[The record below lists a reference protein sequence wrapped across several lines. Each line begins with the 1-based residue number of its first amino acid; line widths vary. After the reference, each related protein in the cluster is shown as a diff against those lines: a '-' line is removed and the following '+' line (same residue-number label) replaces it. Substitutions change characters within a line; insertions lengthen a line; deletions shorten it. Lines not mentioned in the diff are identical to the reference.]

1 MKKLILIMVALF
13 SMSVMSCGKG
23 AGQSSASDTDSVDT
37 AQVDTIDSVQVDTVA
52 ADSLVK

>member
-23 AGQSSASDTDSVDT
+23 AGQSSTSDSVDT
-37 AQVDTIDSVQVDTVA
+37 TQVDSVQVDSVA

>member
-13 SMSVMSCGKG
+13 SMSVMSCGNA
-23 AGQSSASDTDSVDT
+23 AGQSSASDSVDT
-37 AQVDTIDSVQVDTVA
+37 AQVDTVDSVQADTVA

>member
-23 AGQSSASDTDSVDT
+23 AGQSNTSDTDSVDT
-37 AQVDTIDSVQVDTVA
+37 AQVDTIDSVQADTVA

>member
-13 SMSVMSCGKG
+13 SMSVMSCGNG
-23 AGQSSASDTDSVDT
+23 AGQSSTSDTDSVDT
-37 AQVDTIDSVQVDTVA
+37 AQVDTIDSVQADTVA

>member
-13 SMSVMSCGKG
+13 CMSVMSCGKG
-23 AGQSSASDTDSVDT
+23 AGQSSTSDTDSVDT
-37 AQVDTIDSVQVDTVA
+37 AQVDTIDSVQADTVA

>member
-13 SMSVMSCGKG
+13 SMSVMRCGKG
-23 AGQSSASDTDSVDT
+23 AGQSSASDSVDT
-37 AQVDTIDSVQVDTVA
+37 AQVDTVDSAQADTVA

>member
-23 AGQSSASDTDSVDT
+23 VGQSSASDTDSVDT
-37 AQVDTIDSVQVDTVA
+37 AQVDTIDSVQADTVA

>member
-37 AQVDTIDSVQVDTVA
+37 AQVDTIDSVQADTVA

>member
-23 AGQSSASDTDSVDT
+23 TGQSSASDSVDT
-37 AQVDTIDSVQVDTVA
+37 TQVDTIDSVQADTVA

>member
-23 AGQSSASDTDSVDT
+23 AGQSSTSDTDSVDT
-37 AQVDTIDSVQVDTVA
+37 TQVDTIDSVQADTVV

>member
-23 AGQSSASDTDSVDT
+23 AGQSSISDTDSVDT
-37 AQVDTIDSVQVDTVA
+37 AQVDTIDSVQADTVA
-52 ADSLVK
+52 TDSLVK

>member
-23 AGQSSASDTDSVDT
+23 TGQSSTSDTDSVDT
-37 AQVDTIDSVQVDTVA
+37 AQVDTIDSVQADTVA